1 MASGKTHLNVTQR
14 NLVVDL
20 VNEGYS
26 YRNVQKKTGIAFTTV
41 SSIMKKYNLIGTTND
56 IAGRGRKR
64 KTTKAIDTN
73 IILSIKKNRFESA
86 KNIALKIEKDHNL
99 KVTPQTVRNRIRDH
113 GFQGRVVRKKP
124 YLSKKH
130 MKKRLEFAKKYHSMP
145 LSFWKKVIWS
155 DESKYNLKSSDGIQ
169 KVWRKQ
175 GEAYKL
181 SCLRGTVKFG
191 GGNIMVWGCM
201 AWNGVGKLTFID
213 DRMNADMYTTI
224 LMDNLESSAQLLEL
238 NSNFIFQHDNDP
250 KHTAKKTKEF
260 LHQKAINVLEWPAQ
274 SPDLNPIEHLW
285 SILDRKIGDRSFR
298 KKEELKAAV
307 EKAWTEIHPSETKK
321 LVESM
326 QSRLIAV
333 LQAKGGPTKY

>member
-1 MASGKTHLNVTQR
+1 MASRKAHLSVMQR

-20 VNEGYS
+20 VNDGNS
-26 YRNVQKKTGIAFTTV
+26 YRNVQKKTGIPFTTI
-41 SSIMKKYNLIGTTND
+41 SSIMKKYNLIGTTAD

-64 KTTKAIDTN
+64 KTTAAIDRN
-73 IILSIKKNRFESA
+73 IIISVKKNRFESA
-86 KNIALKIEKDHNL
+86 KNIAQKVEKDHNL
-99 KVTPQTVRNRIRDH
+99 KITPQTVRNRIHEH

-124 YLSKKH
+124 FLSKNH
-130 MKKRLEFAKKYHSMP
+130 MQKRLAFAKKYSTMP

-181 SCLRGTVKFG
+181 SCMRGTVKFG

-201 AWNGVGKLTFID
+201 AWNGPGKLIFID
-213 DRMNADMYTTI
+213 DKMNAEMYTNI
-224 LMDNLESSAQLLEL
+224 LANNLKPSAQLLGL
-238 NSNFIFQHDNDP
+238 RNNYIFQHDNDP

-260 LHQKAINVLEWPAQ
+260 LDQNKVNVLDWPAQ

-285 SILDRKIGDRSFR
+285 AILDRKIGDRSFR
-298 KKEELKAAV
+298 KKEELKVAV
-307 EKAWTEIHPSETKK
+307 EKAWAEISSDETQK

-326 QSRLIAV
+326 QSRLSEVIM
-333 LQAKGGPTKY
+333 AKGGPTKY